1 MSRSITGPMTDVYF
15 ENVGGRIWHS
25 VLPPLN
31 RFARVPVC
39 GLLAEYEGE
48 NSDEARDYLPAT
60 MRPILNQRMVIQGFL
75 NYDLTERY
83 YEDFIKDVSTWI
95 AEGKVKYKEDIIEG
109 LENAPQA
116 FIGML
121 AGRNFGKL
129 LVHVAR

>member
-1 MSRSITGPMTDVYF
+1 
-15 ENVGGRIWHS
+15 
-25 VLPPLN
+25 
-31 RFARVPVC
+31 
-39 GLLAEYEGE
+39 
-48 NSDEARDYLPAT
+48 
-60 MRPILNQRMVIQGFL
+60 MVIKGFL

-83 YEDFIKDVSTWI
+83 FEDFIKDVSTWI

-109 LENAPQA
+109 LENTPQA

>member
-1 MSRSITGPMTDVYF
+1 
-15 ENVGGRIWHS
+15 
-25 VLPPLN
+25 
-31 RFARVPVC
+31 
-39 GLLAEYEGE
+39 
-48 NSDEARDYLPAT
+48 
-60 MRPILNQRMVIQGFL
+60 MRQILNQRMVIQGFL

-83 YEDFIKDVSTWI
+83 YDDFIRDVSAWI
-95 AEGKVKYKEDIIEG
+95 SEGGVKYKEDIVEG